1 MMVEK
6 IIGIL
11 GGMGPEATADLYY
24 RIIRATP
31 VRRDQDHVR
40 VIIYSNSKVPDRTGA
55 ILGGGESPIP
65 EMMMAAR
72 ALEEAGADFLIM
84 PCNTAHYFIDELR
97 AGVDIPVLNMI
108 ELTAQWFAENS
119 PTTRRVGLIATDGT
133 VRSGIY
139 HDNFGRHG
147 VEVLTPSES
156 LQAETMSAIYDRI
169 KTGDLETGREMLLR
183 VAEALIEDGAQAV
196 ICGCTEVSLVLKEG
210 DLPVPILDPMQVI
223 AEASVAIALGKRELP
238 GG

>member
-1 MMVEK
+1 MVEK

-40 VIIYSNSKVPDRTGA
+40 LIIYSNSKVPDRTGA
-55 ILGGGESPIP
+55 ILRGGPSPVP
-65 EMMMAAR
+65 EMTMAAR
-72 ALEEAGADFLIM
+72 ALERAGADFLIM

-97 AGVDIPVLNMI
+97 AQVGIPVLNMI
-108 ELTAQWFAENS
+108 ELTAQWVAESS
-119 PTTRRVGLIATDGT
+119 PSMKRVGLIATDGT

-139 HDNFGRHG
+139 HDNFGKLG
-147 VEVLTPSES
+147 FEILTPAED
-156 LQAETMSAIYDRI
+156 LQADTMSAIYDHI

-183 VAEALIEDGAQAV
+183 VAEALIDDGAQAV

-210 DLPVPILDPMQVI
+210 DLPVPVLDPMQVI
-223 AEASVAIALGKRELP
+223 AETSVAIALGKRELP
-238 GG
+238 GN

>member
-1 MMVEK
+1 MGEK

-55 ILGGGESPIP
+55 ILRGEASPIP
-65 EMMMAAR
+65 EMTMAAR
-72 ALEEAGADFLIM
+72 ALEGAGADFLIM

-97 AGVDIPVLNMI
+97 AKIGIPVLNMI
-108 ELTAQWFAENS
+108 ELTAQWFAEYYPS
-119 PTTRRVGLIATDGT
+119 KKRVGLIATDGT

-139 HDNFGRHG
+139 HDNFGRYG
-147 VEVLTPSES
+147 VQVLTPSEG
-156 LQAETMSAIYDRI
+156 LQAETMSAIYDHI
-169 KTGDLETGREMLLR
+169 KTGDLEIGREMLLR
-183 VAEALIEDGAQAV
+183 VAEALIGDGAQAV

-210 DLPVPILDPMQVI
+210 DLPVPVLDPMQVI

-238 GG
+238 GD